1 MAAEFERLS
10 KLEFFKWKKEDENW
24 ASFLAELRTAILM
37 TQRQVNTRAPRTK
50 ELATSGQR
58 DNLVNLMTVLEDLC
72 DLEATAIIEYVTAL
86 KVTSETESIS
96 PETLATIEAE
106 ETASKEFAATTQACI
121 KAATKI
127 AKNVSE
133 KLDDKAARG
142 QRVSHRALSQDT
154 LDGQHHSDP
163 PNKLTMAT
171 DLKPEQLVDTISQLD
186 LDDWVERA
194 EAWAEASNIIRQSNT
209 VQLGYLQA
217 IVKPEMWTLFKEYCE
232 TNMILQTDT
241 DFEKGLELLRE
252 TYYKKN
258 DVFILIMKTAADVF
272 KGKTFS
278 ELQTWFFKYRQSAKN
293 CGLTTM
299 TEDEQYNFK
308 LLTSMTEKMQKL
320 LFVQNARPALQ
331 ETLDFIE
338 NQVVVENMT
347 KAPTKVADTV
357 NNVLD
362 DAKKTE
368 KLRCWDCNG
377 QHKRPARQT
386 RNLCT
391 AGDARFQAIP
401 TRLVGEGGD
410 QQEAHH
416 NPATPHARPQ
426 LLQPPAHLLNP
437 NMRTRRRRN
446 EKSEVRNKDD
456 LAGTNARPPKP
467 HQPVEAGQTA
477 SHVAGRAERRKQ
489 RGKFVTQST

>member
-1 MAAEFERLS
+1 MAAEFARLS
-10 KLEFFKWKKEDENW
+10 KLEYFKWKKDDENW
-24 ASFLAELRTAILM
+24 PPFLAELRTAILM
-37 TQRQVNTRAPRTK
+37 TQRQVNTRAARTK
-50 ELATSGQR
+50 ELMTSGLK
-58 DNLVNLMTVLEDLC
+58 DNLVAVMTVLEDLC
-72 DLEATAIIEYVTAL
+72 DLEATAITTYITAL
-86 KVTSETESIS
+86 KVSND
-96 PETLATIEAE
+96 PETLALIEAE
-106 ETASKEFAATTQACI
+106 DTASKEFGTTTQACI

-127 AKNVSE
+127 AKTVTD
-133 KLDDKAARG
+133 KLDEKAAREH
-142 QRVSHRALSQDT
+142 RVSHRALSQDT

-163 PNKLTMAT
+163 PNKLTIAT

-232 TNMILQTDT
+232 TNMVLQTDT

-258 DVFILIMKTAADVF
+258 DVFILKMKTAADVF

-278 ELQTWFFKYRQSAKN
+278 ELQTWFYKYRQSAKN

-331 ETLDFIE
+331 DTLDFID

-347 KAPTKVADTV
+347 KTPSKKADTI

-362 DAKKTE
+362 DTKKTE
-368 KLRCWDCNG
+368 NLRCWDCNG
-377 QHKRPARQT
+377 R
-386 RNLCT
+386 
-391 AGDARFQAIP
+391 
-401 TRLVGEGGD
+401 
-410 QQEAHH
+410 H
-416 NPATPHARPQ
+416 NHQ
-426 LLQPPAHLLNP
+426 L
-437 NMRTRRRRN
+437 
-446 EKSEVRNKDD
+446 
-456 LAGTNARPPKP
+456 
-467 HQPVEAGQTA
+467 
-477 SHVAGRAERRKQ
+477 
-489 RGKFVTQST
+489 

>member
-1 MAAEFERLS
+1 
-10 KLEFFKWKKEDENW
+10 
-24 ASFLAELRTAILM
+24 
-37 TQRQVNTRAPRTK
+37 
-50 ELATSGQR
+50 
-58 DNLVNLMTVLEDLC
+58 MTVLEDLC
-72 DLEATAIIEYVTAL
+72 DLEATAIVTFVTAL

-96 PETLATIEAE
+96 PETLAIIEAE

-133 KLDDKAARG
+133 KLDEKAARG

-232 TNMILQTDT
+232 TNMVLQTDT

-258 DVFILIMKTAADVF
+258 DVFILKMKTAADVF

-320 LFVQNARPALQ
+320 LFVQNARLPS
-331 ETLDFIE
+331 
-338 NQVVVENMT
+338 
-347 KAPTKVADTV
+347 
-357 NNVLD
+357 
-362 DAKKTE
+362 
-368 KLRCWDCNG
+368 R
-377 QHKRPARQT
+377 KRSISSKIRW
-386 RNLCT
+386 
-391 AGDARFQAIP
+391 
-401 TRLVGEGGD
+401 
-410 QQEAHH
+410 
-416 NPATPHARPQ
+416 
-426 LLQPPAHLLNP
+426 
-437 NMRTRRRRN
+437 
-446 EKSEVRNKDD
+446 
-456 LAGTNARPPKP
+456 
-467 HQPVEAGQTA
+467 
-477 SHVAGRAERRKQ
+477 
-489 RGKFVTQST
+489 